1 MSNEPSP
8 LDRILVE
15 ERRLAIL
22 RWLWKMP
29 GHTANEHIAGIYLRH
44 VGLVSAQ
51 EAVRD
56 CLNHLERSGTLKIVW
71 REALMVIELT
81 QRGAEA
87 AEGLVDV
94 DGIPRPGVDCP
105 Y

>member
-1 MSNEPSP
+1 LNNEPSQ

-29 GHTANEHIAGIYLRH
+29 GHTANERIAGMYLRH

-56 CLNHLERSGTLKIVW
+56 CLNHLERSGALKIVW

-81 QRGAEA
+81 HRGVEA
-87 AEGLVDV
+87 ADGLIEV